1 MSVSALEQAGTLAC
15 LFEAGGR
22 VFAVE
27 VTQAREVRAFEHYT
41 VVPLGP
47 PHLVGMTSLRGA
59 IIPIVDL
66 LFLLGLPTRGD
77 TGQSLVLDAGGVRV
91 AVAVDRVLG
100 VEALEEGAEAVLTGE
115 ALDFERGQLRR
126 GDVTIPIL
134 DVGKIVE
141 SLSRR
146 DASAPAEGL
155 IVAREDEG

>member
-1 MSVSALEQAGTLAC
+1 MNTSALEQAGTLAC

-27 VTQAREVRAFEHYT
+27 VTQAREVRAFEHCT

-47 PHLVGMTSLRGA
+47 PHLIGLTSLRGA

-66 LFLLGLPTRGD
+66 QLLLGLSMGGD
-77 TGQSLVLDAGGVRV
+77 TGQSLVLEANGVR
-91 AVAVDRVLG
+91 AAIAVDRVLG
-100 VEALEEGAEAVLTGE
+100 VEALEEGGEPVLVGE
-115 ALDFERGQLRR
+115 AGEFERGQLRR

-134 DVGKIVE
+134 DVGKIVD

-146 DASAPAEGL
+146 ETPASMETP
-155 IVAREDEG
+155 IFARESEG